1 LEICPVDELEALAR
15 AAGLSRA
22 WAQNPAE
29 IEQAVARAARM
40 RAELNPPSDP
50 AAEPAPAFR
59 APFRA
64 VGEQP

>member
-1 LEICPVDELEALAR
+1 MDELEALAR

-22 WAQNPAE
+22 WALSRGE
-29 IEQAVARAARM
+29 TEQAVARAARM
-40 RAELNPPSDP
+40 RAELNPPDDA

-64 VGEQP
+64 AGDTP